1 MCRKLTGEGICDII
15 EVPDCNPEL
24 SRREVSG
31 LEVLLTLL
39 ISVEAGL
46 LVELIGKWLDGHGK
60 R

>member
-1 MCRKLTGEGICDII
+1 MYL
-15 EVPDCNPEL
+15 PDCNPEL
-24 SRREVSG
+24 SRREVNG

-46 LVELIGKWLDGHGK
+46 LVELIGRWLDGHGK

>member
-1 MCRKLTGEGICDII
+1 MYL
-15 EVPDCNPEL
+15 PDCNPEL
-24 SRREVSG
+24 SRREVNG

-46 LVELIGKWLDGHGK
+46 LVELIGRWLDGQGK